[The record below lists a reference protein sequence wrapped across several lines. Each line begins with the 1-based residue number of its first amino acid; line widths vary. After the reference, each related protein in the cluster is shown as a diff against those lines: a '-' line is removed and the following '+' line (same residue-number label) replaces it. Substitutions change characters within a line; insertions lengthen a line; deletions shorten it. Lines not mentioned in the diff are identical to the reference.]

1 MPRRAEAA
9 SIPPLHSTPASDFSQ
24 LAFHRGWEP
33 IRAADLG
40 RLDAEAMLQAVTTD
54 GWDIAISHRVTSA
67 PACAHG
73 HFGYGGEGQ
82 DLDVRGKVRMR
93 QSAGC
98 NPVQAGCPTR

>member
-1 MPRRAEAA
+1 MPRRAAAA
-9 SIPPLHSTPASDFSQ
+9 SIPLHSTPALDFSQ
-24 LAFHRGWEP
+24 LAFNRGWEP

-54 GWDIAISHRVTSA
+54 GWDVTICHRVTSA

-73 HFGYGGEGQ
+73 HFGHADEGQ

-98 NPVQAGCPTR
+98 NPVQAGWPS